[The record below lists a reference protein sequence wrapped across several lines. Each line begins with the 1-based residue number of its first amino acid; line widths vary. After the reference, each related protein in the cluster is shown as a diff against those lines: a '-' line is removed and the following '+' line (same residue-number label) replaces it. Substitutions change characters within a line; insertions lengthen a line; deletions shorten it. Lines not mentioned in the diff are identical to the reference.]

1 MTKEINV
8 FNIHLLYKIVNVD
21 KHAHTMHIEYLPVQ
35 FVKLLEPIDFV
46 VLFPGQ
52 AMQKSCPVWCW

>member
-1 MTKEINV
+1 MYLIY
-8 FNIHLLYKIVNVD
+8 IILLYKIVNVD

-46 VLFPGQ
+46 VLFLGH
-52 AMQKSCPVWCW
+52 AMQKSFPLWFW